1 MGWRFRKSVKIAPGT
16 RLNLSKSGVSVT
28 NRVGKTGLSH
38 RTQIL
43 GGRRSSSSKS
53 SGGCLGRILGGFVA
67 LFIIGLLLS
76 RIPPKSTDT
85 DAPGV
90 EATPELPI
98 VAVSADPEQTPEP
111 TPDLTPDPIPL
122 ESLTP
127 EEAYAQTME
136 RLARLGGKTVEE
148 YQQEMYGKEEVFI
161 LNKKTKI
168 YHDPSCAVLKTADQA
183 NIETF
188 VGTWE
193 ELAKNGY
200 TPCGRCH
207 P

>member
-16 RLNLSKSGVSVT
+16 RVNISKSGVSVT

-53 SGGCLGRILGGFVA
+53 GGGCLGRIIGGIVA

-76 RIPPKSTDT
+76 RIPPKAT
-85 DAPGV
+85 DAEAPGA
-90 EATPELPI
+90 EAAPELPI
-98 VAVSADPEQTPEP
+98 VAVSAEPEQTPEP
-111 TPDLTPDPIPL
+111 TPDPTPDPTPL

-136 RLARLGGKTVEE
+136 RLAGLSGKTVEE
-148 YQQEMYGKEEVFI
+148 YQQERYGKEEVFS
-161 LNKKTKI
+161 LNKETKI
-168 YHDPSCAVLKTADQA
+168 YHDPSCAALKNADRV

-188 VGTWE
+188 VGTRL
-193 ELAKNGY
+193 ELAEAGY
-200 TPCGRCH
+200 TPCGRCN